1 MPWSAETLTRG
12 LDRLLPPDRIMQGL
26 AVARVYN
33 ADAYTVERH
42 APTAVVLPTSTAEVQ
57 QIVRFCAA
65 EGIPFTARG
74 AGTGLSG
81 GAMPALGG
89 VVISTKKMTSFLE
102 IRPKDRAMRVQTGA
116 VNQKVSQA
124 VAGHGLHFAPDPSSQ
139 SVSTIGGN
147 IAENSGGPHTL
158 KYGVTAPHILGLT
171 WVDSQGEICE
181 IGGPAGSGPGLDALS
196 LMVGSEGILGIV
208 TEAWIRLTPLPER
221 VETVLAAFPS
231 VREATQAVSAI
242 VASGVI
248 PAALEMM
255 DHAILSAVRA
265 AFGLE
270 YPEGTRALLLVECDG
285 SPDAATAEINQV
297 VDLCASKGAI
307 SVTRAAN
314 NQERAQLWLARK
326 KGVGAMGRLAPTI
339 VTHDGVIPPSRLPEM
354 LDEVYRIAEEA
365 GVGVANLFHAGDGNL
380 HPIFYFDERNPGKVD
395 AVVAAGEKI
404 IRLCLELG
412 GSVTG
417 EHGVGV
423 EKADLLRMM
432 YDEPSL
438 QFQRQVR
445 EIFGSTDLCNP
456 CKVIPDAKGCV
467 EHKVRWRGVAT

>member
-1 MPWSAETLTRG
+1 
-12 LDRLLPPDRIMQGL
+12 
-26 AVARVYN
+26 
-33 ADAYTVERH
+33 
-42 APTAVVLPTSTAEVQ
+42 
-57 QIVRFCAA
+57 
-65 EGIPFTARG
+65 
-74 AGTGLSG
+74 
-81 GAMPALGG
+81 
-89 VVISTKKMTSFLE
+89 
-102 IRPKDRAMRVQTGA
+102 
-116 VNQKVSQA
+116 
-124 VAGHGLHFAPDPSSQ
+124 
-139 SVSTIGGN
+139 
-147 IAENSGGPHTL
+147 
-158 KYGVTAPHILGLT
+158 
-171 WVDSQGEICE
+171 
-181 IGGPAGSGPGLDALS
+181 
-196 LMVGSEGILGIV
+196 
-208 TEAWIRLTPLPER
+208 
-221 VETVLAAFPS
+221 
-231 VREATQAVSAI
+231 
-242 VASGVI
+242 
-248 PAALEMM
+248 
-255 DHAILSAVRA
+255 
-265 AFGLE
+265 
-270 YPEGTRALLLVECDG
+270 VECDG
-285 SPDAATAEINQV
+285 KPDAATAEINQV
-297 VDLCASKGAI
+297 VELCETKGAI

-380 HPIFYFDERNPGKVD
+380 HPIFYFDERDPGKVD

-438 QFQRQVR
+438 QFQSQVR